1 MSSHCQTCC
10 QGWKRVGCTPS
21 SLSAAYVADAL
32 STDSEATLTRS
43 NFFIISFLF
52 LIRLDPRSYRALV
65 RRGMHGNQSTSA
77 NPLADGVVAG
87 ASVGVWR
94 CHRRCKARCNRQSK
108 HQHAHFK
115 SPPFSF
121 HHYSITNAPIHRSV
135 DSHPSNAQ
143 DGSSDDLS
151 IRWATTGGPTPL
163 GRSDAVLRF
172 VLSRQRF
179 VRCCHGR
186 KSPSHC
192 WLGPVS
198 RAGLMSRYSALP
210 LCVTG
215 RAEHFLL
222 TSIVNCSWRV
232 IFWTRPATAVGS

>member
-1 MSSHCQTCC
+1 MTVKRLPAQIVPPRSYSMLKGSRAVMVTPMSLHCQTCC
-10 QGWKRVGCTPS
+10 QGWKRVGCTAS

-32 STDSEATLTRS
+32 STDSAAALTRS

-52 LIRLDPRSYRALV
+52 LIRLDRRSYRALV

-121 HHYSITNAPIHRSV
+121 HHYSITN
-135 DSHPSNAQ
+135 
-143 DGSSDDLS
+143 
-151 IRWATTGGPTPL
+151 
-163 GRSDAVLRF
+163 
-172 VLSRQRF
+172 
-179 VRCCHGR
+179 
-186 KSPSHC
+186 
-192 WLGPVS
+192 VS
-198 RAGLMSRYSALP
+198 Y
-210 LCVTG
+210 
-215 RAEHFLL
+215 
-222 TSIVNCSWRV
+222 TSKR
-232 IFWTRPATAVGS
+232 

>member
-1 MSSHCQTCC
+1 LKKSSPLITVKRLPPQIVPPRSYSMLKGSWAVMVTPMSSHCQTCC

-32 STDSEATLTRS
+32 STDSAATLTRS

-135 DSHPSNAQ
+135 DGHPSNAK
-143 DGSSDDLS
+143 DGSSDHLS
-151 IRWATTGGPTPL
+151 IR
-163 GRSDAVLRF
+163 GR
-172 VLSRQRF
+172 
-179 VRCCHGR
+179 RCHRHGCHGP
-186 KSPSHC
+186 KYANAS
-192 WLGPVS
+192 GS
-198 RAGLMSRYSALP
+198 RRRMAAS
-210 LCVTG
+210 
-215 RAEHFLL
+215 
-222 TSIVNCSWRV
+222 
-232 IFWTRPATAVGS
+232 